1 VSDTTG
7 INSRLIGEGKTT
19 ARENYGELSQYF
31 PDLSSQE
38 MKYLS
43 LRYQPSVKSTASINV
58 SGLGLPG
65 WLEKMGSR
73 YLSANIV
80 DAPLGL
86 EDYILLNVPH
96 YSVDASATGGQ
107 YNYTAQLLEDTAVG
121 VGILESGSAWHDF
134 TNSSYFELTEQNLQ
148 GSPSAKGESIKRA
161 VVLARH
167 KAHYSWSV

>member
-1 VSDTTG
+1 MMRTAAVSDTTG

-38 MKYLS
+38 MK
-43 LRYQPSVKSTASINV
+43 
-58 SGLGLPG
+58 
-65 WLEKMGSR
+65 

-107 YNYTAQLLEDTAVG
+107 YNYTAQLLEDTGVG